1 MGGQADRT
9 VALLERLARPVV
21 DPRPLQEMLA
31 PGRVAIV
38 LDPAIAGESQAQLVF
53 SFAVNLLARL
63 YPIVQSLEVVAPPV
77 AVGTR
82 LPRWAGVTIDE
93 HARYLLG
100 AVNPPV
106 VWTVPG
112 RQQGDAS
119 CALVVGT
126 ASTRAA
132 ATVFVGSDGWL
143 AGVSPTG
150 PVPVTPRLNPV
161 GAYAAACL
169 GVGEVCKRLLTRHR
183 ELFDGTPIIP
193 IGGPLAFST
202 FTYQADAAGPNPD
215 LPAAVDLQR
224 LTLVG
229 IGAGGGAL
237 AFTLASL
244 PDLRGVLRLIE
255 PDEVID
261 PNLNR
266 YVWADAEDAIAR
278 RQKAEVAAALFDGLR
293 HVTAL
298 ADPRPYHDVA
308 PTLASADYR
317 YVVAAVHSREAR
329 RELQLETPMVLWD
342 AGATD
347 HGEFVVWRM
356 SLGTTEC
363 MYCKHPSGQGDPEH
377 DKAVQLADLLGLSIE
392 TWIGKVRDNEVFRED
407 EIAVIAGRA
416 ARSGISIDSPRPGQ
430 RYSDWEQAQCGKLR
444 LPEAD
449 DEIPFA
455 SAPVMAGVLLAG
467 EVIKEHHFPDAILDS
482 YYWNTLLGRFMIR
495 NQPRRRPPRGDC
507 TFCHDEVY
515 LGQSRRRW
523 QQR

>member
-1 MGGQADRT
+1 MGQADRT
-9 VALLERLARPVV
+9 VALLEWLARPAA
-21 DPRPLQEMLA
+21 DPRPLSDVLA
-31 PGRVAIV
+31 PGRVAVV
-38 LDPAIAGESQAQLVF
+38 LDPAIAGEPQAQLVF

-77 AVGTR
+77 AVRTR
-82 LPRWAGVTIDE
+82 LPRWTGITVDE
-93 HARYLLG
+93 HARHLLD

-106 VWTVPG
+106 RWTVVG
-112 RQQGDAS
+112 RRQGDAD

-126 ASTRAA
+126 ASTG
-132 ATVFVGSDGWL
+132 ATAIVFVGSDGWL
-143 AGVSPTG
+143 ARVSPTG
-150 PVPVTPRLNPV
+150 PVPLTPRVNPV

-169 GVGEVCKRLLTRHR
+169 GVGEVCKRLLAPHR
-183 ELFDGTPIIP
+183 ELFEGTPIIP
-193 IGGPLAFST
+193 IEGPLTFST
-202 FTYQADAAGPNPD
+202 FTYHADAAGPNPD

-229 IGAGGGAL
+229 VGAGGGAL

-244 PDLRGVLRLIE
+244 PDLRGILRLIE

-266 YVWADAEDAIAR
+266 YVWADAGDALAGR
-278 RQKAEVAAALFDGLR
+278 EKAKVAAALFDGLP
-293 HVTAL
+293 HVTAM
-298 ADPRPYHDVA
+298 ADPRPYHDAA
-308 PTLASADYR
+308 PTLAAGDYR

-347 HGEFVVWRM
+347 HGEFFVWRM
-356 SLGTTEC
+356 TLGATEC
-363 MYCKHPSGQGDPEH
+363 MYCKHPSGQGDPER
-377 DKAVQLADLLGLSIE
+377 DKAVQLAHLLGLGIE

-407 EIAVIAGRA
+407 EVAVIADRA
-416 ARSGISIDSPRPGQ
+416 AMSGISIELPKPGQ

-444 LPEAD
+444 LPEVD

-455 SAPVMAGVLLAG
+455 CAPVMAGVLLAG
-467 EVIKEHHFPDAILDS
+467 EVIKEHYFPEGVLDS
-482 YYWNTLLGRFMIR
+482 YYWNTLLGCFMIR
-495 NQPRRRPPRGDC
+495 NQPRRRAPRNDC
-507 TFCHDEVY
+507 AFCHDEAY
-515 LGQSRRRW
+515 LAQHRRRW

>member
-1 MGGQADRT
+1 MGQADRT
-9 VALLERLARPVV
+9 VALLQRLAGPTSDRRQLPKV
-21 DPRPLQEMLA
+21 LA
-31 PGRVAIV
+31 PGRAAVV
-38 LDPAIAGESQAQLVF
+38 LDRAIAGEPQAQLLF

-82 LPRWAGVTIDE
+82 LPRWAGITVDE
-93 HARYLLG
+93 HTRNLLV

-106 VWTVPG
+106 RWTVIERP
-112 RQQGDAS
+112 RGDAE
-119 CALVVGT
+119 CALIVGSV
-126 ASTRAA
+126 STRAP

-143 AGVSPTG
+143 ARLSPTA
-150 PVPVTPRLNPV
+150 PVPVSADVNPV

-169 GVGEVCKRLLTRHR
+169 GVGEVCKRLLTPHR

-193 IGGPLAFST
+193 IEGPLAFST
-202 FTYQADAAGPNPD
+202 FNYQADAAGPNPE
-215 LPAAVDLQR
+215 LPATVDLRR

-229 IGAGGGAL
+229 VGAGGGAL

-244 PDLRGVLRLIE
+244 PNLRGILRLIE

-266 YVWADAEDAIAR
+266 YVWADAADALAQR
-278 RQKAEVAAALFDGLR
+278 EKANVAAALFDGVP
-293 HVTAL
+293 HVRAM
-298 ADPRPYHDVA
+298 ADPRSFHDAA
-308 PTLASADYR
+308 PSLVPADYR

-347 HGEFVVWRM
+347 HGEFFAWRM
-356 SLGTTEC
+356 TLGKTEC
-363 MYCKHPSGQGDPEH
+363 MHCKHPPGLGDPER
-377 DKAVQLADLLGLSIE
+377 DKAVQLAHLLGLGIE
-392 TWIGKVRDNEVFRED
+392 TWIGKVRDNEVFHED
-407 EIAVIAGRA
+407 EISFIANRA
-416 ARSGISIDSPRPGQ
+416 ETSAISIDLPRPGQ

-444 LPEAD
+444 LPEVD

-455 SAPVMAGVLLAG
+455 CAPVMAGVLLAG
-467 EVIKEHHFPDAILDS
+467 EIIKEHYFPDVVLDS
-482 YYWNTLLGRFMIR
+482 YYWNTLLGRFMTR
-495 NQPRRRPPRGDC
+495 NQPRRRPPRHDC
-507 TFCHDEVY
+507 AFCQDDVY
-515 LGQSRRRW
+515 LAQYRRRW